1 MYGYAGK
8 ILHVDLSTGATRFEQ
23 LSEEFAK
30 KYIGGVGFGI
40 KMLLDNQEPNITPFD
55 PANPLIFVSGPL
67 VATMAPTTGKYCVF
81 AKSPESH
88 FLGEGYSTGFFGP
101 ELKRAG
107 YDILVIKG
115 RSEKPVYLWID
126 DNSVQLKDANYLWG
140 KTTWETETLIR
151 EELGDYYIR
160 VATIG
165 PAGEKLVRIACIIND
180 HWRAIGRTGLGAVMG
195 SKNLKAVAVRGAN
208 DITVAD
214 PEKVREHCLEQYE
227 EMRHGPKTVKYRTL
241 GTPANILTLNKAA
254 ALPTRNYQS
263 ATFEGAETVSG
274 EYLNEHFVIKIQ
286 GCEACPMRCEHVAAI
301 PEGPWKGS
309 TARIPYEPLMALG
322 PFCGVDRLEGVI
334 KAKELCDM
342 YGMDAISAGIIIG
355 FAMECFETG
364 LINKRDTGG
373 LELRFGNYEATV
385 EIIEKMAF
393 RRDIGDLLAE
403 GVKRASQKIGQGS
416 EEFASHI
423 KGVET
428 TGYDLRGLKTCAL
441 GYAVSRRGADHQ
453 RHGSYSHDLSG
464 KVNRYTVEKGRGKLV
479 MEDEDNY
486 CVFDA
491 LILCKFNRNLWDYE
505 RLAQIYREVTGIPM
519 TGEELHK
526 AGERVSNLGR
536 LYNIGE
542 GLTRKDDHL
551 PPRVMKLPIPSGV
564 AKGSFVSQK
573 ELDFLLDD
581 YYEARGWTRDGF
593 PTIEKLK
600 ELGLEEYAHI
610 IKPTIKQTENKGKG
624 KRNGE
629 EVETHV

>member
-1 MYGYAGK
+1 MHGYAGK
-8 ILHVDLSTGATRFEQ
+8 ILYVDLSTGATRTEP
-23 LSEEFAK
+23 LSEEFVK
-30 KYIGGVGFGI
+30 KYVGGVGFGI
-40 KMLLDNQEPNITPFD
+40 KMLLDNHEPGIDPFD
-55 PANPLIFVSGPL
+55 PANPLIFAVGPL
-67 VATMAPTTGKYCVF
+67 AATMAPTTGKYCVF

-88 FLGEGYSTGFFGP
+88 LLGEGYSTGFFGP

-126 DNSVQLKDANYLWG
+126 DDSVQLIGANHLWG
-140 KTTWETETLIR
+140 KTTWETETAIR

-165 PAGEKLVRIACIIND
+165 PAGEKLVRVACIIND

-195 SKNLKAVAVRGAN
+195 SKNLKAVAVRGTN

-214 PEKVREHCLEQYE
+214 PEGLREHCLEQYE
-227 EMRHGPKTVKYRTL
+227 EMSHGSKTVKYRTL
-241 GTPANILTLNKAA
+241 GTPANVLTLNAA
-254 ALPTRNYQS
+254 AAMPTRNYQS

-274 EYLNEHFVIKIQ
+274 EYLNEHFVVKIQ
-286 GCEACPMRCEHVAAI
+286 GCEVCPMRCEHVAVI

-309 TARIPYEPLMALG
+309 SARLPYEPLMALG

-334 KAKELCDM
+334 KAKEICDK

-364 LINKRDTGG
+364 LIDEKDTGG
-373 LELRFGNYEATV
+373 LDLRFGNYEAMV
-385 EIIEKMAF
+385 EMTEKMAF
-393 RRDIGDLLAE
+393 RQDIGDLLAE
-403 GVKRASQKIGQGS
+403 GVKRASQKIGKGS

-453 RHGSYSHDLSG
+453 RHGSYGHDLSG
-464 KVNRYTVEKGRGKLV
+464 KVDRFKVEKGRGKLV
-479 MEDEDNY
+479 MDDEDNY

-491 LILCKFNRNLWDYE
+491 LILCKFNRSLWDYE
-505 RLAQIYREVTGIPM
+505 RMARIYREVTGIPM
-519 TGEELHK
+519 TGEEMHK
-526 AGERVSNLGR
+526 AGERASNLGR
-536 LYNIGE
+536 LYNIRE

-581 YYEARGWTRDGF
+581 YYAARGWTREGV

-600 ELGLEEYAHI
+600 ELGLEEYTHI
-610 IKPTIKQTENKGKG
+610 VKPRIEKPKTKEMEKGVT
-624 KRNGE
+624 RR
-629 EVETHV
+629 